1 MSKND
6 LFLRSKLKAKTPRNL
21 FKESLLLRLY
31 VVIAFAAIPTE
42 QPVSAEQE
50 IIKVQKVESSFFSNL
65 KDNLSK
71 LFSPDENNK
80 NPPVNEVS
88 WVDLY
93 ELDLETHLPSVQL
106 QTRLNSEVSIK
117 GFFLPMEFD
126 EQRRVT
132 EFLLVPYIPSC
143 MHVPPPPQNQI
154 IHVKLNEGK
163 IIDNPF
169 LPIEIVGHLKVAE
182 EKFYENVLS
191 TSYEM
196 DVRKLEVMK
205 DSDMDPTID
214 FFESVLQ

>member
-6 LFLRSKLKAKTPRNL
+6 LFLRLKLKAKDPRKFYKDNY
-21 FKESLLLRLY
+21 LLRLC
-31 VVIAFAAIPTE
+31 VFIVLGVILSG

-50 IIKVQKVESSFFSNL
+50 IFKVQKVESRFFSKF

-71 LFSPDENNK
+71 LFSPDENNEI
-80 NPPVNEVS
+80 PPAEKVS

-93 ELDLETHLPSVQL
+93 ELDPETHLPSVQL

-143 MHVPPPPQNQI
+143 RHVPPPPPNQI
-154 IHVKLNEGK
+154 IHVKLTEGK
-163 IIDNPF
+163 MIDNPF
-169 LPIEIVGHLKVAE
+169 LPIEIVGHLKATE
-182 EKFYENVLS
+182 GKLYEGLLS

-196 DVRKLEVMK
+196 QVRSLEVMK

>member
-6 LFLRSKLKAKTPRNL
+6 LFRRSNLKTKDPRKFYKDNY
-21 FKESLLLRLY
+21 LLRLC
-31 VVIAFAAIPTE
+31 VFIAFGATLSG
-42 QPVSAEQE
+42 QPASAEQE
-50 IIKVQKVESSFFSNL
+50 IFKVQKVESRFFSKF

-71 LFSPDENNK
+71 LFSPDENNEI
-80 NPPVNEVS
+80 PPVKKVS

-93 ELDLETHLPSVQL
+93 ELDPETHLPSVQL

-143 MHVPPPPQNQI
+143 MHVPPPPSNQI

-163 IIDNPF
+163 MIDNPF
-169 LPIEIVGHLKVAE
+169 LPIEIVGHLKVAQG
-182 EKFYENVLS
+182 KFYEDLMS

-196 DVRKLEVMK
+196 EVRSLEVMK